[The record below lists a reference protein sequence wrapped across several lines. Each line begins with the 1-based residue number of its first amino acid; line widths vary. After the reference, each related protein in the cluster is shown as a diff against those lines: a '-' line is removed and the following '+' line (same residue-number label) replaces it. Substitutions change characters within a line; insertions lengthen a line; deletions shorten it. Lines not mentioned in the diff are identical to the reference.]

1 MTRMT
6 SSLNH
11 DMVRYGLEII
21 YDDDDDD
28 DVKQRFL
35 VGH

>member
-1 MTRMT
+1 MTWMIYSR
-6 SSLNH
+6 NH
-11 DMVRYGLEII
+11 DMVRYELGIT
-21 YDDDDDD
+21 YDDDD